1 MIRSTFCL
9 LVTDAVN
16 YITIVAIV
24 TFVGNEHIGYPL
36 FLHSFGVLE
45 SNRMFF
51 KPFWIIVIS
60 LSADIS
66 EITFDFLYPVL
77 CQRNPLVGYLSF

>member
-36 FLHSFGVLE
+36 LF
-45 SNRMFF
+45 
-51 KPFWIIVIS
+51 
-60 LSADIS
+60 
-66 EITFDFLYPVL
+66 TFIWCF
-77 CQRNPLVGYLSF
+77 RK